1 MQRKIFPSEASVCF
15 QPIRLIVVV
24 NDVVFDTLIRKPY
37 EKQRYDPKH
46 ITNLRFSGI
55 IAKHGVLDT
64 ALVYSFLQCL
74 IRRVCSTLGACAI
87 LSEFGFLSS
96 SFLST
101 LNDTSYWLNRFF
113 PFLLS
118 ISVSAHIPIH
128 R

>member
-1 MQRKIFPSEASVCF
+1 MEASVCRAST
-15 QPIRLIVVV
+15 RLIPVV

-55 IAKHGVLDT
+55 IAKHGMLDT
-64 ALVYSFLQCL
+64 ALVSLFLQSL
-74 IRRVCSTLGACAI
+74 THRVCSTLGACAI

-101 LNDTSYWLNRFF
+101 LNDMSYWLNRFF

-118 ISVSAHIPIH
+118 ISVFARIPIH
-128 R
+128 P

>member
-1 MQRKIFPSEASVCF
+1 MF
-15 QPIRLIVVV
+15 VV

-64 ALVYSFLQCL
+64 ALVYPFLQCL

-118 ISVSAHIPIH
+118 ISVFARIPIH